1 MFMTKVHGTAKN
13 VLIVGGILL
22 TLFLLWYFSSILAY
36 VLIAAI
42 ISSIGRPVV
51 RFLQR
56 IKIYHFH
63 FSDGTCAVITI
74 ILFWC
79 FFISFFNFLIPLIG
93 SEFKEFSNIDMSNV
107 ITEIEIPVK
116 KVMDFLGIHDNSI
129 NTYDIWGLL
138 KGWLA
143 THSVFSN
150 LTDTFSTIAGAVGNM
165 LIGFFSVS
173 FISFFFLRDEKMFK
187 NGILLFIPQQ
197 YEERVARILI
207 SIGNLL
213 KRYFIGLFFEVLMVG
228 ILITAGMYILGVGF
242 HHAVIIG
249 LLCGL
254 FNIIPY
260 LGPWMGAI
268 VALFIGVAI
277 NLHSDFMS
285 VTFPLMGGMVLVV
298 AIVQI
303 IDNVLFQPFIYS
315 SSVKAHPLEIFLV
328 IIIAGTLAGI
338 GGMILAIPVYTILRV
353 VAREFLNNLKI
364 VKALTKNLG

>member
-1 MFMTKVHGTAKN
+1 MTKVQGTAKN
-13 VLIVGGILL
+13 IFIIVGIILAVY
-22 TLFLLWYFSSILAY
+22 LLWYFSSILAY
-36 VLIAAI
+36 VLISAVV
-42 ISSIGRPVV
+42 SSIGRPIVK
-51 RFLQR
+51 FFKK
-56 IKIYHFH
+56 IKIGRFH
-63 FSDGTCAVITI
+63 LSDGTCAMITLV
-74 ILFWC
+74 LFWV
-79 FFISFFNFLIPLIG
+79 FFIGFFNFLIPLIG
-93 SEFKEFSNIDMSNV
+93 SEFKEFSNINMSSV
-107 ITEIEIPVK
+107 LTEIETPVK
-116 KVMDFLGIHDNSI
+116 KVMAFFGVQYNSI
-129 NTYDIWGLL
+129 NDYDIWGLL
-138 KGWLA
+138 KDWLS

-150 LTDTFSTIAGAVGNM
+150 LTNTFSTIAGAVGNM

-187 NGILLFIPQQ
+187 NGILLLTPRK

-228 ILITAGMYILGVGF
+228 ILITAGMSILGVGF

-249 LLCGL
+249 LFCGL

-268 VALFIGVAI
+268 IALLIGVAI

-285 VTFPLMGGMVLVV
+285 VTFPLIIGMVIVV

-303 IDNVLFQPFIYS
+303 IDNVLFQPLIYS

-328 IIIAGTLAGI
+328 IIIAGTLGGI
-338 GGMILAIPVYTILRV
+338 GGMIIAIPVYTIIRV